1 VGADQRK
8 VHFRTSQTGEGSKTA
23 LPIAGKFL
31 ELAYSDVLQMGPFPE
46 ATVKIKKPYNCRT
59 ILKATVVDSLE
70 VLEEEDP
77 VLPEL
82 PSNDNAPPVSPQ

>member
-1 VGADQRK
+1 
-8 VHFRTSQTGEGSKTA
+8 
-23 LPIAGKFL
+23 
-31 ELAYSDVLQMGPFPE
+31 
-46 ATVKIKKPYNCRT
+46 VKIKKPYNCRT